1 MLPIR
6 KQRLWFVIILI
17 TSVTIALFLILYAL
31 QQNINFFY
39 SPSQIMQGDAPIGHI
54 VRVGGLVQKGSVHH
68 VGQSLQVTFKLTDN
82 KKSILVDYSGILP
95 TLFREGQG
103 IIVEGII
110 NAQGIFIAQ
119 QVLAKHDA
127 NYMPRDVASSLK

>member
-6 KQRLWFVIILI
+6 KQRLWFIIILI
-17 TSVTIALFLILYAL
+17 TSVAIALFLTLYAL

-39 SPSQIMQGDAPIGHI
+39 SPSQILQGDAPIGHV

-68 VGQSLQVTFKLTDN
+68 GQSLQVTFKLTDN
-82 KKSILVDYSGILP
+82 NKSISVNYSGILP

-110 NAQGIFIAQ
+110 NARGAFIAQ

>member
-6 KQRLWFVIILI
+6 KQRLWFIIILI
-17 TSVTIALFLILYAL
+17 TSVAIALFLTLYAL

-39 SPSQIMQGDAPIGHI
+39 SPSQILQGDAPYWACCACRWGS
-54 VRVGGLVQKGSVHH
+54 LQKGSVHH
-68 VGQSLQVTFKLTDN
+68 GQSLQVTFKLTDN
-82 KKSILVDYSGILP
+82 NKSISVNYSGILP

-110 NAQGIFIAQ
+110 NARGAFIAQ